1 MQEVPYVENP
11 PSVVEGLRS
20 VEDVLC
26 VADAP
31 LVVLVVETYPLH

>member
-1 MQEVPYVENP
+1 MESP

-26 VADAP
+26 VAGAP
-31 LVVLVVETYPLH
+31 LVVETYPLH